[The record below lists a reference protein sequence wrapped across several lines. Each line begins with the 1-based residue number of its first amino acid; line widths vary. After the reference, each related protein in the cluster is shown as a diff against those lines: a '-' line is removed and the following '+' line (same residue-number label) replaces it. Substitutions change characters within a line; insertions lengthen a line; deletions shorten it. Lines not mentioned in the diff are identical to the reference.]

1 MLACSKTNISEPVI
15 HALQFFPW
23 PFHPPLPVQNVV
35 FWKVTC
41 IIAYMCQNVDENKT
55 EIKSFPLF
63 MDCLH

>member
-15 HALQFFPW
+15 HALQFLPW
-23 PFHPPLPVQNVV
+23 PFHPPPPEKNVA

-41 IIAYMCQNVDENKT
+41 IQNVDENKI
-55 EIKSFPLF
+55 ESKSFPLF